1 MFVARMRTIGL
12 IFAIGVALASAVC
25 ALPAIG
31 GPAESGRSYEFPFER
46 GADRLKFDSRT
57 SDQIVSVRDLFD
69 HQGWRPELKFRIE
82 APLPDGC
89 EASLGCAEAHLLQHR
104 VQALLAAIEADGSA
118 IAFAPG
124 NLWWGGASRANAG
137 DDDVLRIF
145 VARGLDPP
153 RNPRCSADIEIAD
166 PELPGIDAGGASPWV
181 LANPAQAVAVSPN
194 ARMRFVKRD
203 PAKRLQISLSDPQG
217 LSDIGP
223 AGASEEFGL
232 VFSGDSLAIQ
242 IEDPSSADRAA
253 QGGCLFRFERWHR

>member
-12 IFAIGVALASAVC
+12 IFAVAVVLASAVR
-25 ALPAIG
+25 A
-31 GPAESGRSYEFPFER
+31 PAESGRSYEFPFER

-145 VARGLDPP
+145 ATRGLDPP

-166 PELPGIDAGGASPWV
+166 PELPGIDAGGALPWV
-181 LANPAQAVAVSPN
+181 LANPERAVAVSSN

-203 PAKRLQISLSDPQG
+203 PAKRLQISLSDPHG

-223 AGASEEFGL
+223 AGAPEEFGL
-232 VFSGDSLAIQ
+232 VFSGDSLEIQ
-242 IEDPSSADRAA
+242 IEDPSSADRAT
-253 QGGCLFRFERWHR
+253 GSCLFRFERWYH